1 MVMLYGELCAQI
13 AKPFKIQ
20 TKNEGRGIYSIYN
33 LSCVCLSTLVAR
45 QTSRHP
51 QTGRRSRTDGRLG
64 VYSGAM
70 PASAAQVR
78 RSGAPDSLWPD
89 PPEDW
94 RPQVPVMLL
103 RD

>member
-13 AKPFKIQ
+13 AKPFKIR
-20 TKNEGRGIYSIYN
+20 KMKAEVSIYN
-33 LSCVCLSTLVAR
+33 LSCVCLSILVTR
-45 QTSRHP
+45 QTSLRP
-51 QTGRRSRTDGRLG
+51 QTGRRARTDGRLG
-64 VYSGAM
+64 VYSEAM
-70 PASAAQVR
+70 PAWAAQVR

-89 PPEDW
+89 PPKDW